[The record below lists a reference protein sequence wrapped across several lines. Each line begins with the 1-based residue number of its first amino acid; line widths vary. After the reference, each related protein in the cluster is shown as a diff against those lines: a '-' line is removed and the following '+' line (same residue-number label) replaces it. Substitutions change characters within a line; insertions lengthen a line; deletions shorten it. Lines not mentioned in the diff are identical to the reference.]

1 MKHAREIKVGL
12 LATVCIFL
20 LIFGFNFLK
29 GVNIFSPTN
38 SYHGT
43 FAHLHGLE
51 EQAAVSI
58 RGHQVGHVDKIHYD
72 YTRDSAFTVDISIN
86 KDIALP
92 QGTKMAIVSDGLLGG
107 VVIDLLLPHQS
118 PTTNDERP
126 TTNDLTVSLSNG
138 ETLDGRGTNNQLP
151 IEKGS
156 FLPTTFVPSLMESLQ
171 GQLIAKISSAVEN
184 IDSLV
189 AVVNTQLEG
198 NHVQSALTNID
209 RVSGNLSVVSSDL
222 KKLMN
227 NQVPRIVNNAD
238 TAVANL
244 NTVIADIKAADL
256 QATVARVDNAVD
268 NVNGLVVDVRSENGT
283 LGQLIYNK
291 SLYNHIDATVVS
303 ADSLIVDLKAH
314 PKRYVHFSLFGKK
327 DK

>member
-72 YTRDSAFTVDISIN
+72 YTRDSAFIVDISIN

-107 VVIDLLLPHQS
+107 VVIDLLLPQQS
-118 PTTNDERP
+118 SMTNDQLP
-126 TTNDLTVSLSNG
+126 M
-138 ETLDGRGTNNQLP
+138 TNNQSP
-151 IEKGS
+151 IEHGS